1 MSPKKGLNEEFILE
15 RKFMKLKQDYQ
26 RMLDQLLTEIRHSN
40 KRPSLLLHSCCAP
53 CSSYV
58 LEYLAPYFAI
68 TVFFFNPNIHPDEE
82 YRRRKSEQ
90 QDFLTRIASTLGNRI
105 SFLASDIDRESS
117 TLLFQQVANGL
128 EQEPE
133 GGKRCYG
140 CYHLRLNETAKRAS
154 LEGFQYFTTTLSISP
169 LKNATWLHEIGL
181 QLQTE
186 YSTSY
191 LPADFK
197 KRDGFKRSLRL
208 SKEYNLYR
216 QKYCGCS
223 YSVRS
228 EDHKF

>member
-1 MSPKKGLNEEFILE
+1 MNT
-15 RKFMKLKQDYQ
+15 KQDFQ
-26 RMLDQLLTEIRHSN
+26 KMLDQVLEKIGQTDE
-40 KRPSLLLHSCCAP
+40 PPQLLLHSCCAP
-53 CSSYV
+53 CSSHV

-68 TVFFFNPNIHPDEE
+68 TVFFLNPNIHPNEE
-82 YRRRKSEQ
+82 YRRRKEEQ
-90 QDFLTRIASTLGNRI
+90 QDFLTRIASKLGKRI
-105 SFLASDIDRESS
+105 SFSESDIDRESS
-117 TLLFQQVANGL
+117 TLLFQQMANGL

-140 CYHLRLNETAKRAS
+140 CYHLRLNETAKKAS
-154 LEGFQYFTTTLSISP
+154 REGFHYFATTLSISP

-186 YSTSY
+186 YSVSY

-216 QKYCGCS
+216 QEYCGCS
-223 YSVRS
+223 YSDRPK
-228 EDHKF
+228 DHTL